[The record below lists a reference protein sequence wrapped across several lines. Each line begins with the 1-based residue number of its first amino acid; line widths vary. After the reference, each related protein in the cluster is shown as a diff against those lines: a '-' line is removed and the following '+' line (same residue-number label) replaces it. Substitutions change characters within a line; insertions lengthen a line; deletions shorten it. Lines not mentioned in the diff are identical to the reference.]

1 MPTAIVAQ
9 KLIAILIGEDVDA
22 IDTREGEGARV
33 SLIVSLIAIRR
44 PRGRKEGREL
54 DRRKSTV

>member
-9 KLIAILIGEDVDA
+9 KLIAIVLILIGEDVDA
-22 IDTREGEGARV
+22 IDTREGEGVR
-33 SLIVSLIAIRR
+33 VSLIAIRR